1 MSGRCLAVPL
11 LVLAGMLPRT
21 AAHAAAADTLD
32 LAKQVN
38 AQIVH
43 RHMREDFD
51 AFARTFSGSTMMPDT
66 LPAGCQ
72 AQMRQAVSGMYAAM
86 VRHMQAGIDDPV
98 FQRDLDTRLAAAYSR
113 DELQDFLGR
122 SATTSLESLSA
133 DVLSAPGLKDAQ
145 EAQQQKIIDSMD
157 EHSTANPDLAAA
169 MQAVGAADTA
179 CEQLQMDAA
188 E

>member
-1 MSGRCLAVPL
+1 MPL
-11 LVLAGMLPRT
+11 LVLAGMLPRA

-32 LAKQVN
+32 LARQVN

-51 AFARTFSGSTMMPDT
+51 AFARAFSGGTMMPDEV
-66 LPAGCQ
+66 PAGCQ
-72 AQMRQAVSGMYAAM
+72 AQMREAVSGMYAAM

-98 FQRDLDTRLAAAYSR
+98 FQRDLDARLAAAYSR
-113 DELQDFLGR
+113 DELQDFLAR
-122 SATTSLESLSA
+122 SATASLESLSA
-133 DVLSAPGLKDAQ
+133 DVMSAPGLKEVQD
-145 EAQQQKIIDSMD
+145 AQQQKIIDNMD

-169 MQAVGAADTA
+169 MQAAGAADTT
-179 CEQLQMDAA
+179 CKQLQMDAA

>member
-11 LVLAGMLPRT
+11 LVLAGMLPQA
-21 AAHAAAADTLD
+21 AAHAAPADTLD
-32 LAKQVN
+32 LARQVN

-51 AFARTFSGSTMMPDT
+51 AFARTFSGGTMMPGEV
-66 LPAGCQ
+66 PAGCQ
-72 AQMRQAVSGMYAAM
+72 AQMREAVTGMYAAM
-86 VRHMQAGIDDPV
+86 VRHMQAGIDDPA
-98 FQRDLDTRLAAAYSR
+98 FQRDIDARLAAAYSR

-157 EHSTANPDLAAA
+157 EHSPANPDLAAA
-169 MQAVGAADTA
+169 LQATGAAKMA
-179 CEQLQMDAA
+179 CQQLQMDAA